1 MLQLG
6 DSGRVKQKY
15 FSRGEKC
22 DCANRR
28 EIAIKIPVSGDDPRQ
43 SKPEA
48 GAILTLGGRPR
59 GGLRARSHRDRL
71 ALHCRASLSRHF
83 VGKDR
88 ADATAFGNEAMTS
101 LPFEK
106 RTASTSRAAEGLV
119 GAPVLVVE
127 DERDLAEEI
136 RLELQASG
144 HPVQLSETVDDG
156 LRAARSG
163 VAVLIIDR
171 MLQGEDGLSIIEAL
185 RAEGNATPALV
196 ISALSSVDER
206 INGLKAGG
214 DDYLIKPFDIR
225 ELTARV
231 EALLRRG
238 GDVRLS
244 RLHAGAIEMD
254 LIKRTVRCD
263 GEPVDLLPRE
273 FTLLEY
279 FMRRPGQIVTRAML
293 LEDVWNFKF
302 MAQTNVVDVQIGNL
316 RRKLD
321 PTGARRFIV
330 NIRAV
335 GFKLNADT

>member
-1 MLQLG
+1 MLRLKSNAEAKIQTIRLVLSH
-6 DSGRVKQKY
+6 DPEPAVDRTI
-15 FSRGEKC
+15 
-22 DCANRR
+22 
-28 EIAIKIPVSGDDPRQ
+28 IAPS
-43 SKPEA
+43 
-48 GAILTLGGRPR
+48 
-59 GGLRARSHRDRL
+59 
-71 ALHCRASLSRHF
+71 F
-83 VGKDR
+83 R
-88 ADATAFGNEAMTS
+88 ADKSTPRHSGWNEAVTIS
-101 LPFEK
+101 PFEK
-106 RTASTSRAAEGLV
+106 GA

-144 HPVQLSETVDDG
+144 HPVELTETVDDG

-163 VAVLIIDR
+163 AAVLVIDR
-171 MLQGEDGLSIIEAL
+171 MLRGEDGLSIIETL
-185 RAEGNATPALV
+185 RREGNTTPALV

-238 GDVRLS
+238 GDPRVTRLQI
-244 RLHAGAIEMD
+244 GALEMD
-254 LIKRTVRCD
+254 LVDRTVRCD
-263 GEPVDLLPRE
+263 GKPVDLLPRE
-273 FTLLEY
+273 FRLLEY

-321 PTGARRFIV
+321 PTGARRLIV

-335 GFKLNADT
+335 GFRLNADA

>member
-1 MLQLG
+1 VPISVF
-6 DSGRVKQKY
+6 DEVVIS
-15 FSRGEKC
+15 S
-22 DCANRR
+22 N
-28 EIAIKIPVSGDDPRQ
+28 PP
-43 SKPEA
+43 P
-48 GAILTLGGRPR
+48 
-59 GGLRARSHRDRL
+59 
-71 ALHCRASLSRHF
+71 
-83 VGKDR
+83 
-88 ADATAFGNEAMTS
+88 
-101 LPFEK
+101 
-106 RTASTSRAAEGLV
+106 
-119 GAPVLVVE
+119 GAPVLVIE
-127 DERDLAEEI
+127 DERELAEEI
-136 RLELQASG
+136 RLELEANG
-144 HPVQLSETVDDG
+144 YRVKTSETVDDA

-163 VAVLIIDR
+163 AAVLVIDR
-171 MLQGEDGLSIIEAL
+171 MLRGEDGLSIIEAL

-214 DDYLIKPFDIR
+214 DDYLVKPFDIR

-238 GDVRLS
+238 GDPRLT
-244 RLHAGAIEMD
+244 RLRVGALEMD
-254 LIKRTVRCD
+254 LVERAVRCD
-263 GEPVDLLPRE
+263 GKPVDLLPRE

-335 GFKLNADT
+335 GFKLNADS

>member
-1 MLQLG
+1 MAPSFQE
-6 DSGRVKQKY
+6 DKPT
-15 FSRGEKC
+15 
-22 DCANRR
+22 RR
-28 EIAIKIPVSGDDPRQ
+28 H
-43 SKPEA
+43 
-48 GAILTLGGRPR
+48 GAW
-59 GGLRARSHRDRL
+59 
-71 ALHCRASLSRHF
+71 
-83 VGKDR
+83 
-88 ADATAFGNEAMTS
+88 NEAVTIS
-101 LPFEK
+101 PFEK
-106 RTASTSRAAEGLV
+106 GPDPLA

-144 HPVQLSETVDDG
+144 HSAQVSETVDDA

-163 VAVLIIDR
+163 AAVLVIDR
-171 MLQGEDGLSIIEAL
+171 MLHGEDGLSIIETL
-185 RAEGNATPALV
+185 RREGNTTPALV

-214 DDYLIKPFDIR
+214 DDYLVKPFDIR

-238 GDVRLS
+238 GDARVTRLQVGG
-244 RLHAGAIEMD
+244 LEMD
-254 LIKRTVRCD
+254 LVERTARYD
-263 GEPVDLLPRE
+263 SKPVDLLPRE

-302 MAQTNVVDVQIGNL
+302 MAPTNVVDVQIGNL

-321 PTGARRFIV
+321 PTGARKLIV

-335 GFKLNADT
+335 GFKLNADA